1 MEKAADEE
9 SMAVRLASAPC
20 MLGELR
26 ADAIAMVD
34 PEQARDVAR
43 WRKVERQRLIKARW
57 SLAAEYRSEQ
67 SAIIAQRLEQIVASS
82 GVAAPIVSFYW
93 PIRAEPDLRPWI
105 RTLCLAG
112 VSVALPVAVAPAQ
125 PLTFHEWRPEC
136 RMARGLW
143 SIPYP
148 ADGKVILPNVV
159 IAPVV
164 GFDRQGYRL
173 GYGGG
178 FFDRT
183 LAQLNPKPLTV
194 AVGYP
199 DAEVRT
205 IFPQSHD
212 IPMDWIVTGAGT
224 LRVDVER

>member
-67 SAIIAQRLEQIVASS
+67 SAIIAQRLEQIVASP

-112 VSVALPVAVAPAQ
+112 VSVA
-125 PLTFHEWRPEC
+125 
-136 RMARGLW
+136 
-143 SIPYP
+143 
-148 ADGKVILPNVV
+148 
-159 IAPVV
+159 
-164 GFDRQGYRL
+164 
-173 GYGGG
+173 
-178 FFDRT
+178 
-183 LAQLNPKPLTV
+183 
-194 AVGYP
+194 
-199 DAEVRT
+199 
-205 IFPQSHD
+205 
-212 IPMDWIVTGAGT
+212 
-224 LRVDVER
+224 